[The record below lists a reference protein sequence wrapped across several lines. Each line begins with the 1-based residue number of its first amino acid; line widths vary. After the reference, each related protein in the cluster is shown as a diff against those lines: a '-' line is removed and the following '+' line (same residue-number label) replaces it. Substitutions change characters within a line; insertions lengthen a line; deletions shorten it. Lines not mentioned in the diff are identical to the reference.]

1 MVEGSHA
8 EKGWCDP
15 LTAQPVRP
23 TSTSSASGSAG
34 SSASGSAGSSASGS
48 AGSSASG
55 SAGSSA
61 SGSAGSS
68 ASALPDHPVESEEL
82 LQNDA
87 NGI

>member
-61 SGSAGSS
+61 S
-68 ASALPDHPVESEEL
+68 ALPDHPVESEEL